1 MARVV
6 IIGAGLGGLPAA
18 YELRHVLPHEHKIT
32 LISNQPNFTFVP
44 SLPWVALGLKSL
56 DSIQLDLAKT
66 VAKHNIEFIHAAVTA
81 INPKSRQLEMGDRTL
96 DYDYAVIATGPELAL
111 DALKGLGPEG
121 GYTQSICNPHHAVL
135 AGEAWEQ
142 FLENPGPIVVGNE
155 N

>member
-66 VAKHNIEFIHAAVTA
+66 SLI
-81 INPKSRQLEMGDRTL
+81 
-96 DYDYAVIATGPELAL
+96 
-111 DALKGLGPEG
+111 
-121 GYTQSICNPHHAVL
+121 
-135 AGEAWEQ
+135 
-142 FLENPGPIVVGNE
+142 PIKASD
-155 N
+155 